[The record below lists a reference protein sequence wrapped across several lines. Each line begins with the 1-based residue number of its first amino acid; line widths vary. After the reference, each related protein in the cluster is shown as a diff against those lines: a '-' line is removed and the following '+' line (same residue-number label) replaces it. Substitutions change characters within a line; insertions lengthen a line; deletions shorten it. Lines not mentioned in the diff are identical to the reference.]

1 MSKISRAAKTVQKVD
16 PGNVI
21 RTIIRAGQ
29 AVPGPPLGPVLG
41 QRGIAIG
48 QFCKDFNERT
58 KDIKEGIPLPT
69 RVTVRPDRSYD
80 IQINKPTSSYFLL
93 SAAGIEKGATN
104 PGHEVAGMVTLKH
117 LYEIALVKS
126 QDQAFVLR
134 DMPLEKVV
142 KMLIGTA
149 RSMGIKVVKDL
160 DAEEYGVFLKQREEV
175 LAAEAEARAAELA
188 AAGKKK

>member
-1 MSKISRAAKTVQKVD
+1 MSKASRAAKAVQKVT

-41 QRGIAIG
+41 QRGIPIAL
-48 QFCKDFNERT
+48 FCKDFNERT

-69 RVTVRPDRSYD
+69 RITVQANRTYEL
-80 IQINKPTSSYFLL
+80 QINKPTATYFLL

-126 QDQAFVLR
+126 QDPAFVLR
-134 DMPLEKVV
+134 DMSLKLVV
-142 KMLIGTA
+142 RSLMGSA
-149 RSMGIKVVKDL
+149 RSLGIKVVKDL
-160 DAEEYGVFLKQREEV
+160 SAEEYAVFLKEREER
-175 LAAEAEARAAELA
+175 LAAEAEAKEAELA

>member
-21 RTIIRAGQ
+21 RAIIRAGQ

-69 RVTVRPDRSYD
+69 RITVRPDRSYD

-93 SAAGIEKGATN
+93 AAAGIEKGATN

-126 QDQAFVLR
+126 QDPAFVLR
-134 DMPLEKVV
+134 DMPLEKVI
-142 KMLIGTA
+142 KSLIGSA

-160 DAEEYGVFLKQREEV
+160 DPEEYGAFLKHREEV

>member
-1 MSKISRAAKTVQKVD
+1 MSKVSRAAKAVQKVD

-29 AVPGPPLGPVLG
+29 AIPGPPLGPVLG
-41 QRGIAIG
+41 QRGIPIS

-69 RVTVRPDRSYD
+69 RIFVQPNRTYD
-80 IQINKPTSSYFLL
+80 IQINKPTATYFLL
-93 SAAGIEKGATN
+93 AAAGIEKGATN

-126 QDQAFVLR
+126 QDASFVLHN
-134 DMPLEKVV
+134 MTLEKVV
-142 KMLIGTA
+142 RSLIGSA
-149 RSMGIKVVKDL
+149 RSLGIQVVKDL
-160 DAEEYGVFLKQREEV
+160 NAEEYAVFLKQREEW
-175 LAAEAEARAAELA
+175 LAAEAEANEAELA
-188 AAGKKK
+188 AAAKKK